1 MLYLKDIGLSDDE
14 INSVSLN
21 LKELLELFPMVVKEN
36 YEIIRELGLKNE
48 HDVVVN
54 HLSMLLM
61 NPEKLDNIFSKYD
74 RDDLIRCIEK
84 NHRVLEKLQCIL
96 DV

>member
-1 MLYLKDIGLSDDE
+1 MNYLKDIGLSEEE
-14 INSVSLN
+14 ISNVSLS

-36 YEIIRELGLKNE
+36 YEIIRELNLKNE

-54 HLSMLLM
+54 HLSMFLM
-61 NPEKLDNIFSKYD
+61 NPDKLVNIFSKYD

-84 NHRVLEKLQCIL
+84 NHKVLEKL
-96 DV
+96 

>member
-84 NHRVLEKLQCIL
+84 NHRVLEKL
-96 DV
+96 

>member
-14 INSVSLN
+14 INSLALN

-36 YEIIRELGLKNE
+36 YEIIRGLGLKNE

-61 NPEKLDNIFSKYD
+61 NPERLDNIFSKYD

-84 NHRVLEKLQCIL
+84 NHKVLEKL
-96 DV
+96 

>member
-1 MLYLKDIGLSDDE
+1 MSYLKDIGLSEED
-14 INSVSLN
+14 ISNVPLN
-21 LKELLELFPMVVKEN
+21 LKELLELFPMVVMEN
-36 YEIIRELGLKNE
+36 YEIIRELNLKNE

-61 NPEKLDNIFSKYD
+61 NPDKLDNIFSKYD

-84 NHRVLEKLQCIL
+84 NHRVLEKL
-96 DV
+96 